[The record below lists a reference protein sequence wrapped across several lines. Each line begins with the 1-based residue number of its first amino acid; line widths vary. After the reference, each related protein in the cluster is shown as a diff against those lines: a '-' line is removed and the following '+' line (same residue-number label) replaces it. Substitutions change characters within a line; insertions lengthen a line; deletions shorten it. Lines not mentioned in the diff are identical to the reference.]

1 MKSIKIENFSA
12 LVKCSTNTCSS
23 IVSFLPTTFE
33 FSSGRIY
40 GIISDFGCGSWGL
53 ARSITGNGQWKIDSN
68 VFIDG
73 HLSTQEDMKQFSGNI
88 LDPIWNTF
96 FEDRNKCTVHN
107 CLEFALQESQLDYTP
122 NEIKDIF
129 CLSDARYNRS
139 MDLVSGE
146 IWNISLALLF
156 AFNKEII
163 AYPWLNAIDIKRFI
177 SLDEQ
182 GILDFLKKQ
191 GKILLVPS
199 SQSKLLKN
207 ICDKRILYRI
217 SSRKASVQYR

>member
-1 MKSIKIENFSA
+1 MQI
-12 LVKCSTNTCSS
+12 L
-23 IVSFLPTTFE
+23 
-33 FSSGRIY
+33 
-40 GIISDFGCGSWGL
+40 GL
-53 ARSITGNGQWKIDSN
+53 
-68 VFIDG
+68 
-73 HLSTQEDMKQFSGNI
+73 L
-88 LDPIWNTF
+88 LY
-96 FEDRNKCTVHN
+96 
-107 CLEFALQESQLDYTP
+107 ALQESLLDYTP

-139 MDLVSGE
+139 MDLVSSE
-146 IWNISLALLF
+146 MWNISLALLF
-156 AFNKEII
+156 ALNKEII

-207 ICDKRILYRI
+207 ICDKRISHRI